1 MKVLKIIF
9 IVICLLFLLLPLVLF
24 DFHSEISIE
33 ENKMLQR
40 FPKLFNNR
48 ELNKNFRTELVSYVD
63 DRFGAK
69 KTFRRI
75 YSSTIEPIAPKRT
88 GNVVGGDGFVFSM
101 DEIEAFL
108 NVADYSDE
116 DVETAIRV
124 IKKKQE
130 YCNKNGIKLIVLIA
144 PYKHNVYPDKVPYQ
158 QPEGETLSKRIVNKA
173 KEEGLDIIY
182 PVEYL
187 RKERNRMDYPIYYA
201 TDNHWTNIGAECVF
215 EEYILPGLKAISFNK
230 MPSEFEYSYFFCKSD
245 DVNDKKETNKINS
258 KTIGWDVI
266 PKTGIW
272 NDYYTTTRYVENHN
286 IGGDVLG
293 NFYHLYMTT
302 ESKFN
307 PNGPKAIVFRDSFFH
322 YDTERSPIK
331 AKFLA
336 PFVSSY
342 FSKVDYVWTAGRGW
356 LSPIAKKNTDEY
368 ISDFKPDVIIWEMYE
383 EYVPYLTNENNIF

>member
-173 KEEGLDIIY
+173 KEEDIKTST
-182 PVEYL
+182 VENMQKMIEKL
-187 RKERNRMDYPIYYA
+187 KKKRNRTVLRLYKNVYR
-201 TDNHWTNIGAECVF
+201 
-215 EEYILPGLKAISFNK
+215 LKNAFPAISTNEFTEVLNK
-230 MPSEFEYSYFFCKSD
+230 KIELRR
-245 DVNDKKETNKINS
+245 KK
-258 KTIGWDVI
+258 
-266 PKTGIW
+266 
-272 NDYYTTTRYVENHN
+272 
-286 IGGDVLG
+286 
-293 NFYHLYMTT
+293 
-302 ESKFN
+302 
-307 PNGPKAIVFRDSFFH
+307 
-322 YDTERSPIK
+322 
-331 AKFLA
+331 
-336 PFVSSY
+336 
-342 FSKVDYVWTAGRGW
+342 
-356 LSPIAKKNTDEY
+356 KKN
-368 ISDFKPDVIIWEMYE
+368 KRKK
-383 EYVPYLTNENNIF
+383 

>member
-9 IVICLLFLLLPLVLF
+9 IVICLLFLLLPLVFF

-88 GNVVGGDGFVFSM
+88 GNVVGVDGFVFSM

-130 YCNKNGIKLIVLIA
+130 
-144 PYKHNVYPDKVPYQ
+144 
-158 QPEGETLSKRIVNKA
+158 
-173 KEEGLDIIY
+173 
-182 PVEYL
+182 
-187 RKERNRMDYPIYYA
+187 
-201 TDNHWTNIGAECVF
+201 
-215 EEYILPGLKAISFNK
+215 
-230 MPSEFEYSYFFCKSD
+230 
-245 DVNDKKETNKINS
+245 
-258 KTIGWDVI
+258 
-266 PKTGIW
+266 
-272 NDYYTTTRYVENHN
+272 
-286 IGGDVLG
+286 
-293 NFYHLYMTT
+293 
-302 ESKFN
+302 
-307 PNGPKAIVFRDSFFH
+307 
-322 YDTERSPIK
+322 
-331 AKFLA
+331 
-336 PFVSSY
+336 
-342 FSKVDYVWTAGRGW
+342 
-356 LSPIAKKNTDEY
+356 
-368 ISDFKPDVIIWEMYE
+368 
-383 EYVPYLTNENNIF
+383 